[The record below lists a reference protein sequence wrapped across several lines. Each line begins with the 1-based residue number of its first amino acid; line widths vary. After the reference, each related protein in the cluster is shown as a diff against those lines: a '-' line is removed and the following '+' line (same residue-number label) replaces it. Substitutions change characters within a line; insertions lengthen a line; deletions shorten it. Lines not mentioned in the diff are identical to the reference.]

1 MIAKIRR
8 KQLLLGEDEKN
19 LEKTLNYPY
28 DYQENFIFAVKN
40 PWWSTKITPY
50 MIIQREKYL
59 KQLIAAKGNGMVK
72 IVTGIRRC
80 GKSFLLMTIFHNYL
94 KEQGVSEDHII
105 EISLDNLR
113 NKHLRNPDT
122 LLDFIDSKIQSDG
135 LVHYVILDE
144 VQLIE
149 NFVELLLSLMQDKRL
164 DVYVSGS
171 NSKFLSKD
179 VVTEFR
185 GRGDEIHLFPLSFSE
200 YFSAVGGERSKAWKD
215 YYTFGGLPQILQ
227 IESEEK
233 KIEYLIDLY
242 ELTYLKDIVE
252 RNHLRN
258 KEGLRQ
264 LIKVLASGIGSST
277 NALRISNTFRSA
289 EKTNIKDSTIR
300 DYIQYLQ
307 DAFMI
312 EEALRYDVKGRK
324 YIGTETKYYF
334 TDLGVRAA
342 ILNFRQQEETHIM
355 ENILYNEL
363 RMRGYRVDVGLVETW
378 TTNAEGKSVRLPLE
392 VDFVINK
399 GAERIYIQSSYRM
412 PTKEKS
418 IQEKRS
424 LNNIHDNFRKIII
437 VGDDIKQKT
446 DEQGIVTLSLF
457 DFLLDANS
465 I

>member
-1 MIAKIRR
+1 
-8 KQLLLGEDEKN
+8 
-19 LEKTLNYPY
+19 
-28 DYQENFIFAVKN
+28 
-40 PWWSTKITPY
+40 

-80 GKSFLLMTIFHNYL
+80 GKSFLLMTLFHNHL
-94 KEQGVSEDHII
+94 EEQGVSDDHII
-105 EISLDNLR
+105 EISLDNRR
-113 NKHLRNPDT
+113 NKHLRNPDV
-122 LLDFIDSKIQSDG
+122 LLDFIDSKIQPDG
-135 LVHYVILDE
+135 FVHYIILDE
-144 VQLIE
+144 VQLVDD
-149 NFVELLLSLMQDKRL
+149 FVEVLLSLMQDKRL

-200 YFSAVGGERSKAWKD
+200 YFSAVGGDKNMAWKD

-227 IESEEK
+227 IENEEK
-233 KIEYLIDLY
+233 KMEYLIDLY

-258 KEGLRQ
+258 KENLRQ
-264 LIKVLASGIGSST
+264 LIRVLASGIGSST
-277 NALRISNTFRSA
+277 NALRISNTFRST

-392 VDFVINK
+392 VDFVVNK

-412 PTKEKS
+412 STEEKS
-418 IQEKRS
+418 AQEKRS

-437 VGDDIKQKT
+437 VGDDVKRKT
-446 DEQGIVTLSLF
+446 DEQGIVTMNLF
-457 DFLLDANS
+457 DFLLDSNS

>member
-1 MIAKIRR
+1 M
-8 KQLLLGEDEKN
+8 
-19 LEKTLNYPY
+19 
-28 DYQENFIFAVKN
+28 V
-40 PWWSTKITPY
+40 
-50 MIIQREKYL
+50 IQRPKYL
-59 KQLIAAKGNGMVK
+59 KQLVAAKGNGMVK

-80 GKSFLLMTIFHNYL
+80 GKSFLLMTLFHNHL
-94 KEQGVSEDHII
+94 KEQGVSDDHII
-105 EISLDNLR
+105 ELSLDNR
-113 NKHLRNPDT
+113 KNKYFRNPDV
-122 LLDFIDSKIQSDG
+122 LLDFIDNKIQPDG
-135 LVHYVILDE
+135 LVHYIILDE
-144 VQLIE
+144 VQLVDD
-149 NFVELLLSLMQDKRL
+149 FVEVLLSLMQDKRL

-200 YFSAVGGERSKAWKD
+200 YYDAVGGDRNKAWKD

-252 RNHLRN
+252 RNRLRN
-258 KEGLRQ
+258 MEGLRQ
-264 LIKVLASGIGSST
+264 LIRVLASGIGSPT

-334 TDLGVRAA
+334 MDLGVRAA

-363 RMRGYRVDVGLVETW
+363 RMRGYHVDVGLVETW
-378 TTNAEGKSVRLPLE
+378 TTNKEGKNVRLPLE
-392 VDFVINK
+392 VDFVVNK
-399 GAERIYIQSSYRM
+399 GAERIYIQSVYRM
-412 PTKEKS
+412 PIEEKS
-418 IQEKRS
+418 EQEKRS

-437 VGDDIKQKT
+437 VGDDVKRKT
-446 DEQGIVTLSLF
+446 DEQGIVTMNLF
-457 DFLLDANS
+457 DFLLDTNS